1 MSSLGKL
8 QFKKHV
14 LTGIAYMIPVVV
26 AGGICLGLSRIFG
39 GVDIQAGSFAAA
51 LEQIGN
57 AAIGFTVPVIAAGI
71 GYSIAGRPG
80 IAPGLAAGT
89 LANTVGAGFLGGLV
103 GGFLAGYFA
112 YLAKTY
118 IKPPSLI
125 KGLMPVLVIPVLSTL
140 AVGLVFVYLIGTPLA
155 MIQQGMTDWLLS
167 LQGQSGFLMG
177 AIIGGMRFDMGGPFA
192 QAAGAFCDAML
203 TEGIYAPK
211 AASMVS
217 GMTPPVG
224 VALAVFLAKRKFTA
238 AEHEAAKTALPL
250 GLCFITEGVFPFLAS
265 DPIRVIVA
273 CTAGSAISGGLAV
286 MFGCLCPIPAGGVF
300 AIPFITEPLMFILAF
315 LIGVAITAG
324 VLIILK
330 PTRAAESDEEEEEDV
345 DFAIE
350 FSDH

>member
-1 MSSLGKL
+1 MSASNTLH
-8 QFKKHV
+8 FKKHV

-103 GGFLAGYFA
+103 GGFLAGYAA

-118 IKPPSLI
+118 IRPPALI

-140 AVGLVFVYLIGTPLA
+140 VVGLIFVYIIGTPLA
-155 MIQQGMTDWLLS
+155 MIQQAMTDWLLS

-192 QAAGAFCDAML
+192 QAAGTFCDAML
-203 TEGIYAPK
+203 AEGIYAPK

-265 DPIRVIVA
+265 DPIRVIAA
-273 CTAGSAISGGLAV
+273 CTVGSAVSGGLAV

-300 AIPFITEPLMFILAF
+300 AIPFITEPFMFILAF
-315 LIGVAITAG
+315 LVGVALTAG
-324 VLIILK
+324 ILILLK
-330 PTRAAESDEEEEEDV
+330 PSRSADEDEEQEEDV
-345 DFAIE
+345 DFDIE
-350 FSDH
+350 FVTH

>member
-1 MSSLGKL
+1 MKKL
-8 QFKKHV
+8 QLKKHV

-39 GVDIQAGSFAAA
+39 GVDIQPGTFAAA

-71 GYSIAGRPG
+71 GYSISGRPG

-103 GGFLAGYFA
+103 GGFLAGYAA
-112 YLAKTY
+112 YIAKTY
-118 IKPPSLI
+118 IKPPALI

-140 AVGLVFVYLIGTPLA
+140 AVGLIFVYLIGTPLA

-203 TEGIYAPK
+203 TQGVYAPK

-224 VALAVFLAKRKFTA
+224 VAIAVFLARKKFTK

-265 DPIRVIVA
+265 DPIRIIVS
-273 CTAGSAISGGLAV
+273 CTAGSAIAGGLAV

-300 AIPFITEPLMFILAF
+300 AIPFITEPLMFVLAF
-315 LIGVAITAG
+315 LIGVAVTAG
-324 VLIILK
+324 ILVLIK
-330 PTRAAESDEEEEEDV
+330 PTRQDEDEEREEDI

-350 FSDH
+350 FTDK

>member
-1 MSSLGKL
+1 MKKL
-8 QFKKHV
+8 QLKKHV

-39 GVDIQAGSFAAA
+39 GVDIQPGTFAAA

-71 GYSIAGRPG
+71 GYSISGRPG

-103 GGFLAGYFA
+103 GGFLAGYAA
-112 YLAKTY
+112 YIAKTY
-118 IKPPSLI
+118 IKPPALI

-140 AVGLVFVYLIGTPLA
+140 AVGLIFVCLIGTPLA

-203 TEGIYAPK
+203 TQGVYAPK

-224 VALAVFLAKRKFTA
+224 VAIAVFLARKKFTK

-265 DPIRVIVA
+265 DPIRIIVS
-273 CTAGSAISGGLAV
+273 CTAGSAIAGGLAV

-300 AIPFITEPLMFILAF
+300 AIPFITEPLMFVLAF
-315 LIGVAITAG
+315 LIGVAVTAG
-324 VLIILK
+324 ILVLIK
-330 PTRAAESDEEEEEDV
+330 PTRQDEDEEREEDI

-350 FSDH
+350 FTDK

>member
-1 MSSLGKL
+1 MKKL
-8 QFKKHV
+8 QLKKHV

-26 AGGICLGLSRIFG
+26 AGGICLGISRIFG
-39 GVDIQAGSFAAA
+39 GVDIQEGTIAAA

-71 GYSIAGRPG
+71 AYSIANRPG

-89 LANTVGAGFLGGLV
+89 LANVVGAGFLGGLA
-103 GGFLAGYFA
+103 GGFIAGYFA
-112 YLAKTY
+112 WLAKTY
-118 IKPPSLI
+118 IKPPKLI
-125 KGLMPVLVIPVLSTL
+125 EGLMPVLVIPVLSTL
-140 AVGLVFVYLIGTPLA
+140 AVGLVFMYLIGTPLA

-167 LQGQSGFLMG
+167 LQGESGFLMG

-203 TEGIYAPK
+203 TQGVYAPK

-224 VALAVFLAKRKFTA
+224 VAIAVFLARKRFTK

-265 DPIRVIVA
+265 DPLRIVAA

-286 MFGCLCPIPAGGVF
+286 ILDVCVRFRQVVFSRYRLSQSHSCLWSLSLLV
-300 AIPFITEPLMFILAF
+300 
-315 LIGVAITAG
+315 
-324 VLIILK
+324 
-330 PTRAAESDEEEEEDV
+330 
-345 DFAIE
+345 
-350 FSDH
+350 

>member
-1 MSSLGKL
+1 MKKL
-8 QFKKHV
+8 QLKKHV

-26 AGGICLGLSRIFG
+26 AGGICLGISRIFG
-39 GVDIQAGSFAAA
+39 GVDIQEGTIAAA

-71 GYSIAGRPG
+71 AYSIANRPG

-89 LANTVGAGFLGGLV
+89 LANAVGAGFLGGLA
-103 GGFLAGYFA
+103 GGFIAGYFA
-112 YLAKTY
+112 WLAKTY
-118 IKPPSLI
+118 IKPPKLI
-125 KGLMPVLVIPVLSTL
+125 EGLMPVLVIPVLSTL
-140 AVGLVFVYLIGTPLA
+140 AVGLVFMYLIGTPLA

-167 LQGQSGFLMG
+167 LQGESGFLMG

-203 TEGIYAPK
+203 TQGVYAPK

-224 VALAVFLAKRKFTA
+224 VAIAVFLARKRFTK

-265 DPIRVIVA
+265 DPLRIVAA

-286 MFGCLCPIPAGGVF
+286 IFGCLCPIPAGGVF
-300 AIPFITEPLMFILAF
+300 AIPFITEPFLFVVAF
-315 LIGVAITAG
+315 LAGVAVTAG
-324 VLIILK
+324 VLLLLK
-330 PTRAAESDEEEEEDV
+330 PNRSAAAEDTEEDY
-345 DFAIE
+345 DFTIE
-350 FSDH
+350 FNTK